1 MNALL
6 EKVMCNEKLYS
17 TGEVAVRY
25 DVTERTVRNWLDA
38 GLFPGATK
46 KAPLT
51 NSSWQIPESA
61 LIAFDEKRMAM
72 SSRS

>member
-6 EKVMCNEKLYS
+6 GSVMSNEKLYS

-25 DVTERTVRNWLDA
+25 EVTERTVRNWIDA
-38 GLFPGATK
+38 GLFPGAVK

-51 NSSWQIPESA
+51 KSSWQIPESA
-61 LIAFDEKRMAM
+61 LDAFEEKRMAM